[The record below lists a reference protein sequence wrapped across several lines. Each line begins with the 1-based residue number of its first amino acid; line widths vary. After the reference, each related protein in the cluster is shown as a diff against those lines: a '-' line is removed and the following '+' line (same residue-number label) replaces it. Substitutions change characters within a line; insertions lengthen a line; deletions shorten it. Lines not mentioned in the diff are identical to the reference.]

1 MSGLQAASIEDED
14 QRVCSNRW
22 HVTAHHSVYSHC
34 RCMLLFMFM
43 CSNSVTAGSQG
54 RMRCSVEAVAGSVL
68 EQYSDV
74 ACPIVSHVI
83 DVEKFLSH

>member
-1 MSGLQAASIEDED
+1 
-14 QRVCSNRW
+14 
-22 HVTAHHSVYSHC
+22 
-34 RCMLLFMFM
+34 MLLFMFM

-74 ACPIVSHVI
+74 ACLIVSHVI